1 MKAHRAFEL
10 SDYTISYMTQL
21 RIGIAGAG
29 FAAKFHH
36 KNLRDLPAA
45 TVGITSV
52 RQASREAFAREF
64 NVRAYESVDA
74 MLPDIDVLDICTP
87 PSSHAPYIRA
97 AAKARKHVIVEK
109 PFHGF
114 FGSPEAHSKEE
125 MLESVTA
132 ELREIRD
139 LVKESGIIVG
149 YAENYIYAPSVQRE
163 REILEFTKAQILRM
177 TAEESHSG
185 SHAPSYGIWSEQGG
199 GSLIGKGCHPLGGV
213 LYLKRKE
220 GLARRGT
227 PIRPVAVSCRTHSI
241 TKLPGF
247 EDRGYLRTTY
257 KDTEDY
263 AFIHVVFDDGMVA
276 DVTTSELVLGGVYDF
291 VEVYANNHRTRC
303 HIQPVRV
310 VDLYSPNKKE
320 FEGMDL
326 MEKISSN
333 EGWIPA
339 YPEFGW
345 SNGQY
350 YEMRDFVRSIMEGR
364 QPECDL
370 ELAID
375 ITLAI
380 YAGYVS
386 ADRKGAEVAVPR
398 L

>member
-1 MKAHRAFEL
+1 VTSPRA
-10 SDYTISYMTQL
+10 T
-21 RIGIAGAG
+21 
-29 FAAKFHH
+29 
-36 KNLRDLPAA
+36 
-45 TVGITSV
+45 
-52 RQASREAFAREF
+52 SREAFAAEF
-64 NVRAYESVDA
+64 GIRAYASVEE
-74 MLPDIDVLDICTP
+74 MLPDIDVLDICSP
-87 PSSHAPYIRA
+87 PSSHAAYIRA
-97 AAKARKHVIVEK
+97 AAGAGKHVIVEK

-114 FGSPEAHSKEE
+114 FGSPESHSKEE
-125 MLESVTA
+125 MLSRVCE
-132 ELREIRD
+132 ELGEIRR
-139 LVKESGIIVG
+139 LVSESGILLG

-163 REILEFTKAQILRM
+163 REIIETTKAQILRM

-185 SHAPSYGIWSEQGG
+185 SHSPVYGIWAEQGG

-220 GLARRGT
+220 GLARNGA

-241 TKLPGF
+241 TKLAGF

-263 AFIHVVFDDGMVA
+263 ALLHVVFEDGMVA
-276 DVTTSELVLGGVYDF
+276 DVMTSELVMGGVYDF
-291 VEVYANNHRTRC
+291 IEVYANNHRTRC
-303 HIQPVRV
+303 RIQPVGV
-310 VDLYSPNKKE
+310 VDLYSPDKKE
-320 FEGMDL
+320 FAGMDL
-326 MEKISSN
+326 MEKIHSN

-350 YEMRDFVRSIMEGR
+350 AEMRDFVEAMGAGR

-375 ITLAI
+375 TTAAI

-386 ADRKGAEVAVPR
+386 AERKGAEVAVPR
-398 L
+398 I

>member
-1 MKAHRAFEL
+1 MQTAP
-10 SDYTISYMTQL
+10 L
-21 RIGIAGAG
+21 RLGIAGSG
-29 FAAKFHH
+29 FAGKFHH
-36 KNLRDLPAA
+36 KNLRGLPAV
-45 TVGITSV
+45 TVGVTSA
-52 RQASREAFAREF
+52 RASSREAFAQEF
-64 NVRAYESVDA
+64 GVRAYESVDE

-87 PSSHAPYIRA
+87 PSSHADYIRKA
-97 AAKARKHVIVEK
+97 AAAGKHVIVEK

-114 FGSPEAHSKEE
+114 FGSPETFSKED
-125 MLESVTA
+125 MLASVTE
-132 ELREIRD
+132 ELREIRR
-139 LVKESGIIVG
+139 VVAESGILLG

-163 REILEFTKAQILRM
+163 REVIEKTKAQILRM

-185 SHAPSYGIWSEQGG
+185 SHSPVYGIWSEQGG

-220 GLARRGT
+220 GLARNGK

-241 TKLPGF
+241 TKQPAF

-263 AFIHVVFDDGMVA
+263 AFLHVIFDDGMIA
-276 DVTTSELVLGGVYDF
+276 DVMTSELVLGGVYDF
-291 VEVYANNHRTRC
+291 IEVYANNHRTRC
-303 HIQPVRV
+303 HIQPVKV
-310 VDLYSPNKKE
+310 VDLYSPDKKE
-320 FEGMDL
+320 FANMDL

-333 EGWIPA
+333 EGWIQA

-345 SNGQY
+345 SNGQF
-350 YEMRDFVRSIMEGR
+350 YEMHDFVHSMRAGR

-386 ADRKGAEVAVPR
+386 ADRKGAEVAVPDIS
-398 L
+398 